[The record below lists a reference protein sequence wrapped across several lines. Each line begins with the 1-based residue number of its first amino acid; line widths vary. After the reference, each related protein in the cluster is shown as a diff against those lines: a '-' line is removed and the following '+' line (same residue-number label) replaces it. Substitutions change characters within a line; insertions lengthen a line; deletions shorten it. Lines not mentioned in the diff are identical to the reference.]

1 MRRRLGT
8 AEAHYDTVA
17 QSSMAMKI
25 LAISGSL
32 QAGSSNT
39 TLLRIA
45 QSMAL
50 EDIEVVLYASLADL
64 PYFNPDLDRDPAPTP
79 VADLRAQ
86 LLAADGVL
94 LASPEY
100 AHGIPGALK
109 NALDWVV
116 GSGELYAKP
125 VAVLSASP
133 RSSGGAYAREAIE
146 RTLRHRERP
155 WSCPQPSRCRTSGPL
170 PAKGP
175 THRPSRRS
183 RPHSALLL
191 LRWPRPTQMI
201 STLRRRS

>member
-100 AHGIPGALK
+100 AHGIPGTRSTG
-109 NALDWVV
+109 WWGR
-116 GSGELYAKP
+116 GSSTP
-125 VAVLSASP
+125 SP
-133 RSSGGAYAREAIE
+133 S
-146 RTLRHRERP
+146 
-155 WSCPQPSRCRTSGPL
+155 PS
-170 PAKGP
+170 
-175 THRPSRRS
+175 
-183 RPHSALLL
+183 
-191 LRWPRPTQMI
+191 
-201 STLRRRS
+201 